1 MENSSYRE
9 TGRKRLWLPWS
20 GRRGARVPWR
30 LVIPALFMYGL
41 VVIYPAI
48 SAAWWSFTDWDGL
61 SPQKHFVGLE
71 NFRTFIHDGQ
81 ALASLKNT
89 FLLAIT
95 VTIVQ
100 NAIGLLLAL
109 GLDAN
114 IKSRNFLRTILFA
127 PAVLPPLIV
136 AFLWQYIYSSEGA
149 LNRFMAAVGLGGLQ
163 QNWLGD
169 PQIALWVVTATV
181 IWQFAGVSMVI
192 FLAGL
197 QGVPQELKDAA
208 ALDGAGAFQK
218 FWNVTRPLIAPAT
231 TVNLILSIIG
241 GLKLFDQVF
250 AMTGGGPGYATET
263 LSTVIYKTAF
273 VSGDYGYSTAIALV
287 LTVIVAA
294 ISLVQ
299 LKILRSQEVEG

>member
-1 MENSSYRE
+1 
-9 TGRKRLWLPWS
+9 
-20 GRRGARVPWR
+20 
-30 LVIPALFMYGL
+30 MYGL